1 MPSLKDSLVDA
12 SGYVLLPAKPPIMAI
27 VPANSSPST
36 NLRCP
41 LPPFNSDPD
50 TLRQFEDQSAGPKN
64 RVWPI
69 PQQSGGVT
77 NTTIT
82 KTVISGSSS
91 SGSSST
97 VTPSPTLSATF
108 ATLTTGL
115 LVSAFQ
121 GSVAMAKS
129 FQLLSMGVSNPCEV
143 RIYGSASAQ
152 AADIYRL
159 TGAPVP
165 PEITA
170 NLITCVTFDTVPYT
184 WTFQSVSGV
193 NGSSPQTSMIYVS
206 VFNTI
211 PSSQTPVTVTIQF
224 LPLES

>member
-91 SGSSST
+91 SSSS
-97 VTPSPTLSATF
+97 
-108 ATLTTGL
+108 TLTTGL